1 VVSELMQE
9 KAMTSFTL
17 FNPYRSCMAHAHN

>member
-1 VVSELMQE
+1 MQE

-17 FNPYRSCMAHAHN
+17 FNPYRSCMAHAHNWHRR